1 MTRAER
7 LLHLM
12 QLLRNRRTPVSAAEL
27 ADALQMSVRSVYRD
41 IRSLQA
47 QGADIEGEAG
57 LGYILRPGFTLPPL
71 MFSAQE
77 LEALALGSRWVQ
89 ERADSQ
95 LSQAATQALAKIA
108 AVLPQEKRT
117 DLEQSALLIGP
128 GQLADCADDTLVAL
142 RRAIR
147 LEHKLALTYRD
158 GQGQLTERTVWPVA
172 LGFFDQV
179 RVLVAWCELRNQ
191 FRHLRA
197 DRIEQLLELDVR
209 YPRRRA
215 ILLQQWRL
223 DMQIQPTR

>member
-12 QLLRNRRTPVSAAEL
+12 QLLRNRRTPISASEL

-57 LGYILRPGFTLPPL
+57 LGYILKPGFTLPPL

-89 ERADSQ
+89 ERADSE

-117 DLEQSALLIGP
+117 NLAQSALLIGP
-128 GQLADCADDTLVAL
+128 GQLADCTDDTLIAL

-147 LEHKLALTYRD
+147 LEHKLMMTYRD
-158 GQGQLTERTVWPVA
+158 GNGQLTERTVWPVA

-179 RVLVAWCELRNQ
+179 RVLVAWCELREQ

-197 DRIEQLLELDVR
+197 DRIEQLQELDVR
-209 YPRRRA
+209 FPRRRA
-215 ILLQQWRL
+215 LLLHQWRL
-223 DMQIQPTR
+223 EQQIPTAP

>member
-12 QLLRNRRTPVSAAEL
+12 QLLRNRRTPTTAADL

-47 QGADIEGEAG
+47 QGADITGEAG
-57 LGYILRPGFTLPPL
+57 IGYVLRPGFTLPPL

-95 LSQAATQALAKIA
+95 LSDAARRALAKIA
-108 AVLPQEKRT
+108 AVLPQDKRT

-128 GQLADCADDTLVAL
+128 GQLADCADSTLVAL
-142 RRAIR
+142 RKAISR
-147 LEHKLALTYRD
+147 EHTLQLHYRD
-158 GQGQLTERTVWPVA
+158 GQGQPTERLVWPVA

-179 RVLVAWCELRNQ
+179 RVLVAFCELRGQ
-191 FRHLRA
+191 FRHFRA
-197 DRIEQLLELDVR
+197 DRIEQLQDLEVR

-215 ILLQQWRL
+215 LLLREWRQQ
-223 DMQIQPTR
+223 MQIQPPH

>member
-12 QLLRNRRTPVSAAEL
+12 QLLRNRRTPISASEL

-57 LGYILRPGFTLPPL
+57 LGYILKPGFTLPPL

-89 ERADSQ
+89 ERADSE

-117 DLEQSALLIGP
+117 DLAQSALLIGP
-128 GQLADCADDTLVAL
+128 GQLADCTDDTLIAL

-147 LEHKLALTYRD
+147 LEHKLMMTYRD
-158 GQGQLTERTVWPVA
+158 GNGQLTQRTVWPVA

-179 RVLVAWCELRNQ
+179 RVLVAWCELREQ

-197 DRIEQLLELDVR
+197 DRIEQLQELDVR
-209 YPRRRA
+209 FPRRRA
-215 ILLQQWRL
+215 LLLHQWRL
-223 DMQIQPTR
+223 EQQIPTAP

>member
-12 QLLRNRRTPVSAAEL
+12 QLLRNRRTPTTAADL

-47 QGADIEGEAG
+47 QGADITGEAG
-57 LGYILRPGFTLPPL
+57 IGYVLRPGFTLPPL

-95 LSQAATQALAKIA
+95 LSDAARQALAKIA
-108 AVLPQEKRT
+108 AVLPQDKRT

-128 GQLADCADDTLVAL
+128 GQLADCADSTLVAL
-142 RRAIR
+142 RKAISR
-147 LEHKLALTYRD
+147 EHTLQLHYRD
-158 GQGQLTERTVWPVA
+158 GQGQPTERLVWPVA

-179 RVLVAWCELRNQ
+179 RVLVAFCELRGQ
-191 FRHLRA
+191 FRHFRA
-197 DRIEQLLELDVR
+197 DRIEQLQELEVR

-215 ILLQQWRL
+215 LLLREWRQQ
-223 DMQIQPTR
+223 MQIQPPH